1 MWTVRLC
8 ATALM
13 PIRLQINRW
22 IDPSRLA
29 DGPMGRGDFCFGY
42 TYRLFHGYVS
52 VISPL
57 QAMPDGIPPL
67 VGTVPLRTGTPVA
80 VHVLFMPGTF
90 FFAYYCTSSR
100 FLWPILWSRA
110 RFQRNMS

>member
-1 MWTVRLC
+1 
-8 ATALM
+8 
-13 PIRLQINRW
+13 
-22 IDPSRLA
+22 
-29 DGPMGRGDFCFGY
+29 MGRGDFCFGY

-90 FFAYYCTSSR
+90 FFAYYLVLYIESLFVAYFVVTG
-100 FLWPILWSRA
+100 
-110 RFQRNMS
+110 